1 MQNGKL
7 EFCMSENSAEKIIT
21 YEQPLNEH
29 IRICL
34 RLEYLFKQIA
44 HHIDLDSSWDS
55 RVALQAILDVLAFI
69 DRPDLKNKLGQILNQ
84 YLVALV
90 QLEQLPNANT
100 AKIQRAIESLNQAI
114 DLLHSLQG
122 KIGQELRDNEFL
134 AAIVQRMTM
143 PAGTC
148 SSNLPVYH
156 LWLQQPFAV
165 RNQHL
170 KTWLNSF
177 ADLKQVILTLLKLT
191 RESTSPQ
198 PRSASGG
205 FYQENLD
212 PAIPY
217 QMIRLEIPVSLK
229 LFPEISVGRYLLT
242 MHFFELNHLGK
253 AVQTKQD
260 VEFKMACCKL
270 YIPPKA

>member
-1 MQNGKL
+1 MPGII
-7 EFCMSENSAEKIIT
+7 SEKIIT

-55 RVALQAILDVLAFI
+55 RIALQAILDVLTFV

-90 QLEQLPNANT
+90 QFEQMPSANQL
-100 AKIQRAIESLNQAI
+100 KIKRAIENLNRAI

-134 AAIVQRMTM
+134 ASIIQRMTM

-156 LWLQQPFAV
+156 LWLQQPFTI
-165 RNQHL
+165 RQQHL
-170 KTWLNSF
+170 KTWASCF
-177 ADLKQVILTLLKLT
+177 TDLQQVITTLLKLT

-198 PRSASGG
+198 PRLAKAG

-217 QMIRLEIPVSLK
+217 QMVRIEISSTTK

-253 AVQTKQD
+253 AVQTKLD
-260 VEFKMACCKL
+260 VECKMACCKL
-270 YIPPKA
+270 YIPPKI

>member
-1 MQNGKL
+1 MQ
-7 EFCMSENSAEKIIT
+7 ENIVERLMT

-34 RLEYLFKQIA
+34 RLEYLFKQVA
-44 HHIDLDSSWDS
+44 HHIDLESSWDS
-55 RVALQAILDVLAFI
+55 RVALNAILDILTFV
-69 DRPDLKNKLGQILNQ
+69 DRPDLKNKLGQLLNQ

-90 QLEQLPNANT
+90 QLEQMANSN
-100 AKIQRAIESLNQAI
+100 KPKVQRAIENLNRAI
-114 DLLHSLQG
+114 DLLHAMQG
-122 KIGQELRDNEFL
+122 KIGQELRENEFL
-134 AAIVQRMTM
+134 TAIQQRSTM

-156 LWLQQPFAV
+156 LWLQQPASI
-165 RNQHL
+165 RSQHL
-170 KTWLNSF
+170 KLWFNSF
-177 ADLKQVILTLLKLT
+177 VQLQQVVITVLKLT

-198 PRSASGG
+198 PRSAKAG

-212 PAIPY
+212 PTIPY
-217 QMIRLEIPVSLK
+217 QMVRIEIPVDAK

-253 AVQTKQD
+253 AIQTKKD
-260 VEFKMACCKL
+260 VDFKIACCKL
-270 YIPPKA
+270 YFPPNK